1 MVSSAIMWPRRFFSS
16 PLDGEETPPS
26 HVEAGAI
33 ERVLAGEADAFAV
46 LLGGHRDA
54 VYAYI
59 HRIVGSAEDAEDLA
73 QEAFVVAYRKLGSF
87 DRRRPFRP
95 WVLRIARNLAVS
107 ALRRRRPVVSMET
120 LADDGAV
127 PACDAPGPA
136 EVAARNQRDRDLH
149 AALGRLSPPDREVLH
164 LHYFEE
170 MSLADIA
177 TVTGRSTNAA
187 KVALHRARRRLRD
200 LVDAADFTNGDAP

>member
-16 PLDGEETPPS
+16 PPDGGESAVCPG
-26 HVEAGAI
+26 EAGAI
-33 ERVLAGEADAFAV
+33 GRVLAGEAEAFAV

-95 WVLRIARNLAVS
+95 WVLRIARNLALS
-107 ALRRRRPVVSMET
+107 ALRRRRPVVSIED
-120 LADDGAV
+120 LGGDGV
-127 PACDAPGPA
+127 DPACGAPGPA
-136 EVAARNQRDRDLH
+136 EVAARNQRDRDLR
-149 AALGRLSPPDREVLH
+149 AALGALSPPDREVLH
-164 LHYFEE
+164 LHYFED

-177 TVTGRSTNAA
+177 MVTGRSTNAA
-187 KVALHRARRRLRD
+187 KVALHRARRRLRE